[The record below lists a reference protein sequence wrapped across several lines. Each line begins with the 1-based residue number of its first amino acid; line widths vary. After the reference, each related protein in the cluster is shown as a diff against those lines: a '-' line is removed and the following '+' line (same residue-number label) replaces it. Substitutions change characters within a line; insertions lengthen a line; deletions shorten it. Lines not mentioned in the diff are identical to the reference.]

1 MQRIESYII
10 TTKVVIACD
19 FQLLRLMISN
29 FFSIDQRI
37 QELQGLATTLGF
49 AEIHL

>member
-10 TTKVVIACD
+10 TTKVVID
-19 FQLLRLMISN
+19 FQFLILMISN
-29 FFSIDQRI
+29 LFSIDQRI

-49 AEIHL
+49 AEVHL